1 VTSCSVLALWFCGL
15 AVTPNFIQE
24 ELVLKAAMAEY
35 KLDDKSGSTL
45 TLLLFSDVNNS
56 KELLDYMQAGTLDPE
71 LAFFNALLIP
81 HVFPVLAAAHKS
93 LLAKCRG
100 RLTTRTLHSELV
112 YNYSGSKH
120 ITESLKRCGI
130 NDSTTYV
137 LVARFNATLDEL
149 EATRRL
155 IHGTEISLS
164 ELPIRADKAQ
174 IQKHY
179 KVSSLELGISSLADA
194 IVCRIAVRDA
204 L

>member
-1 VTSCSVLALWFCGL
+1 
-15 AVTPNFIQE
+15 
-24 ELVLKAAMAEY
+24 MAEY
-35 KLDDKSGSTL
+35 KLDDKTGTTL
-45 TLLLFSDVNNS
+45 HLLLFSDVTNS

-71 LAFFNALLIP
+71 LAFLNALLIP
-81 HVFPVLAAAHKS
+81 DVFPVLAAAHKS

-100 RLTTRTLHSELV
+100 CLTTKTVHSELV

-130 NDSTTYV
+130 NDGTTYI
-137 LVARFNATLDEL
+137 LVARFNATPDEL

-164 ELPIRADKAQ
+164 ELPVRADKAQ

>member
-1 VTSCSVLALWFCGL
+1 MT
-15 AVTPNFIQE
+15 
-24 ELVLKAAMAEY
+24 EY
-35 KLDDKSGSTL
+35 KLYDKTGTTL
-45 TLLLFSDVNNS
+45 HLLLFSDVTNS
-56 KELLDYMQAGTLDPE
+56 KELLNYMQAGTLDPE
-71 LAFFNALLIP
+71 LAFLNALL
-81 HVFPVLAAAHKS
+81 
-93 LLAKCRG
+93 
-100 RLTTRTLHSELV
+100 
-112 YNYSGSKH
+112 
-120 ITESLKRCGI
+120 
-130 NDSTTYV
+130 
-137 LVARFNATLDEL
+137 L